1 MNHTHSRIKNPQ
13 ISSLGNLFEAFNHL
27 NVLIIGDIMI
37 DAYLVGSVD
46 RISPEAPVPVVNV
59 KSNVERLGG
68 AANVALNIQSLGATP
83 LLISVVGEDQAG
95 NNLMNL
101 LEQSNLSSSGIIVE
115 SNRPTTVKT
124 RVISG
129 SQQLLRIDQETE
141 ALVHNDTL
149 SLLREKILEL
159 IGTADVII
167 FEDYDKGVISPELIS
182 FVVDEAKKLNI
193 PVAVDPK
200 KRNFNAYKE
209 VDLFKPN
216 LKELKEGLKIDFK
229 KFNEQRL
236 KAAAAKLKN
245 EQEIKTLL
253 ITLSEKGIYYER
265 ADNHA
270 VIPAH
275 FRRISDVSGA
285 GDTVISVAALCLA
298 LNVDISI
305 LAELANLSGGLVCEE
320 IGVVPINKNKL
331 LFEAQK
337 HIIWP

>member
-1 MNHTHSRIKNPQ
+1 MNHTHSKMKNQQ
-13 ISSLGNLFEAFNHL
+13 ITGLGNLFEAFNDL

-37 DAYLVGSVD
+37 DAYLVGSVE

-83 LLISVVGEDQAG
+83 MLVSVVGEDQAG
-95 NNLMNL
+95 NNLVNL
-101 LEQSNLSSSGIIVE
+101 LEQANLSSSGIIVE
-115 SNRPTTVKT
+115 RNRPTTVKT

-141 ALVHNDTL
+141 ALVHTDTQN
-149 SLLREKILEL
+149 LLKEKIVEL
-159 IGTADVII
+159 ISRSHVVI
-167 FEDYDKGVISPELIS
+167 FEDYDKGVISPDLIS
-182 FVVDEAKKLNI
+182 FVVNEAKKLEI

-200 KRNFNAYKE
+200 KRNFNAYRE

-229 KFNEQRL
+229 KFNEEKL
-236 KAAAAKLKN
+236 KAAAAKLKR
-245 EQEIKTLL
+245 EQNLKTLL

-265 ADNHA
+265 DHQQAI
-270 VIPAH
+270 IPAH

-298 LNVDISI
+298 LGVELHL

-337 HIIWP
+337 HMIWP